1 VDGNS
6 WNTVFVSDKSVS
18 VITQLLIPHHRK
30 SDLLMNSLF
39 CIVDDIFV
47 SSITTA
53 GTLMKMSDIDLVCD
67 SCLKATV
74 CKIQVNPLLEKAV

>member
-1 VDGNS
+1 
-6 WNTVFVSDKSVS
+6 
-18 VITQLLIPHHRK
+18 
-30 SDLLMNSLF
+30 MNSLF